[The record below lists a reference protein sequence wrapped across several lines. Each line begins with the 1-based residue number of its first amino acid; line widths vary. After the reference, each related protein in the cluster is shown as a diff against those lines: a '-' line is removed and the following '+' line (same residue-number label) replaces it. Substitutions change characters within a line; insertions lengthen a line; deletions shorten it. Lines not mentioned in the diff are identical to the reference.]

1 MGNEKDPHEG
11 DKPAGTSDGS
21 AKDEAVPEGAA
32 TIIEERRGPARNGG
46 AKAKDLLRKIRN
58 YVN

>member
-11 DKPAGTSDGS
+11 DEPAATSNGS
-21 AKDEAVPEGAA
+21 AEDEAVPEAA
-32 TIIEERRGPARNGG
+32 RPIIDERRGPARNGG
-46 AKAKDLLRKIRN
+46 AKTKNLLRKIRN